1 MDRASM
7 RDNEA
12 RSPAVFG
19 ISDRLVP
26 RGEHRSA
33 MVGRM
38 AGTALSSGR
47 GYRPAVPKPPSPAV
61 SVAALAGVVGPA
73 AFIAAWGILG
83 AGASNYSAVHD
94 PISRLAASGAPTRAA
109 MTAGLLALG
118 TGLIPFAI
126 ALRDEVP
133 GPAWAFAAGT
143 GVSALGVAA
152 APLGSPLSDD
162 IHGVVATLG
171 YATLAATP
179 IAASVAMGGQDRR
192 HWARISMAAGTVC
205 GLCLLATIA
214 VPARGLFQRVGLTAG
229 HLWIMVTG
237 ARVIGRRFS

>member
-1 MDRASM
+1 M
-7 RDNEA
+7 REPALRVPSSPDEA
-12 RSPAVFG
+12 TVAV
-19 ISDRLVP
+19 
-26 RGEHRSA
+26 
-33 MVGRM
+33 
-38 AGTALSSGR
+38 
-47 GYRPAVPKPPSPAV
+47 VPKPPTPAL

-94 PISRLAASGAPTRAA
+94 PISRLAASGASTRGA

-118 TGLIPFAI
+118 TGLVCSAI
-126 ALRDEVP
+126 VLREELP

-152 APLGSPLSDD
+152 APLGSPLRDD

-179 IAASVAMGGQDRR
+179 VAASVAMARQDRR
-192 HWARISMAAGTVC
+192 HWPRLSMVAGAAC
-205 GLCLLATIA
+205 GLCLLASA
-214 VPARGLFQRVGLTAG
+214 ALPARGLFQRVGLTSG
-229 HLWIMVTG
+229 HLWVMATCAQVLH
-237 ARVIGRRFS
+237 RRFR